1 MGATSI
7 GKSTLV
13 GTCKRKRIS
22 ILKSIQRQKLI
33 IMSTKKTPKNFKDK
47 MTDKLTSLLT
57 VQLSLFM
64 IDFNVHW

>member
-33 IMSTKKTPKNFKDK
+33 IMSTNKNFKDK
-47 MTDKLTSLLT
+47 MTDMLTSLLT

>member
-13 GTCKRKRIS
+13 GTCKRKRVS
-22 ILKSIQRQKLI
+22 ILKSIHRQKLI
-33 IMSTKKTPKNFKDK
+33 IMSTKKNNFKDK

>member
-13 GTCKRKRIS
+13 GTCKRKRVS

-33 IMSTKKTPKNFKDK
+33 IMSTKKKKNFKDK